1 MSKLICEKEEL
12 INGQLVR
19 VKVYSSDRTIDNLS
33 LTKKYYARLKG
44 VTGGMFMAKE
54 RNLKVHKEGKHV

>member
-12 INGQLVR
+12 INGQLVK

-44 VTGGMFMAKE
+44 VTGGMHMAKE
-54 RNLKVHKEGKHV
+54 RNLKTTKEVR

>member
-33 LTKKYYARLKG
+33 LTKKYYAKVRG
-44 VTGGMFMAKE
+44 YSGGMFMAKE
-54 RNLKVHKEGKHV
+54 RNLKVYKEV